1 MVRQADEKMIRVKSI
16 TAVSIIAWL
25 TAVIVCFTLIRLLY
39 IDSYA
44 TTQIKSCVVKSLFL
58 YHRLLP

>member
-25 TAVIVCFTLIRLLY
+25 IAVIVCFTLFVCKQKEFGCTSHCHI
-39 IDSYA
+39 
-44 TTQIKSCVVKSLFL
+44 LFMIE
-58 YHRLLP
+58 